1 MSEGGAGEGGR
12 GGEEGQAYYMLP
24 STREEEGAWGQ
35 QGDYSYYPGDWGTYP
50 PPYQPYQAP
59 YPPAPEEFPTTSRQ
73 EAAAPPGP
81 RRKRRASERGGE
93 VPEHHHAR
101 QTRRRSDNN
110 ARERVRIRDINES
123 LKELG
128 RICMAHLK
136 SDKPQTK
143 LGIMNLAVEVIMEL
157 EQLVRQR
164 NLNPKLSCL
173 ARREEEVGR
182 PPLPR
187 PL

>member
-1 MSEGGAGEGGR
+1 MSEGGGSEGG
-12 GGEEGQAYYMLP
+12 QVYYMLP
-24 STREEEGAWGQ
+24 PSREEEGTWGE

-59 YPPAPEEFPTTSRQ
+59 YPPPLEEPSTTGPRQ
-73 EAAAPPGP
+73 EPAPPATS
-81 RRKRRASERGGE
+81 RRKRRASERGEE
-93 VPEHHHAR
+93 VPEHHHAK

-128 RICMAHLK
+128 LICMAHLK

-143 LGIMNLAVEVIMEL
+143 LGIMNLAVDVIMEL

-173 ARREEEVGR
+173 ERREEEVGGCR
-182 PPLPR
+182 PLPGPR
-187 PL
+187 